1 MIDSNSL
8 KNTKPIFCDEKKL
21 KSNSLKVYTY
31 LVLLSNL
38 KDNISRDRI
47 FKHKDL
53 NLSRMEKILK
63 MDRRTIQKSMFQL
76 EENNLLLYNVRDNE
90 YLELKTDKERWN
102 YRKHHKD
109 TYYVLHCPERFR
121 RIPQETLKFL
131 AADENISE
139 LTYKIYIALTNYQEI
154 AILNKKEKK
163 YFAPQDIRK
172 MLGYEQHIDINKKI
186 SRSLKILKAYGLID
200 YDNCFYNNKYGKR
213 IKAYVLFQA
222 NFYVNEVTE
231 DSEVDEKAEIVEDE
245 IIDEIVSGKYN

>member
-1 MIDSNSL
+1 MTDSKSL
-8 KNTKPIFCDEKKL
+8 KNTRPIFCDEKKI
-21 KSNSLKVYTY
+21 KNNSLKVYTY

-38 KDNISRDRI
+38 KDNMSKDRI
-47 FKHKDL
+47 FKHRDL
-53 NLSRMEKILK
+53 NLSKMEKILK
-63 MDRRTIQKSMFQL
+63 MDRRTIQKYMFEL
-76 EENNLLLYNVRDNE
+76 EREHLLLYNVRDNE
-90 YLELKTDKERWN
+90 YLELETDKEKWN

-109 TYYVLHCPERFR
+109 TYYVLHCPDRFR
-121 RIPQETLKFL
+121 KIPQETLKFL

-200 YDNCFYNNKYGKR
+200 YDTCFYNNIYGKR

-222 NFYVNEVTE
+222 NFYVNE
-231 DSEVDEKAEIVEDE
+231 DSGIDEKAEIVEDE
-245 IIDEIVSGKYN
+245 IIDEIISGNYN